1 MQKLQSNKL
10 IRETLPNI
18 LKNFKLKNLLDN
30 ILMKLIFVQHRSATL
45 LNCDRI
51 IVFDEGKII
60 EEGSPADLMQRQNGV
75 FLAMIKAAEQSGEQ
89 RWKNNQLTLLIYSI
103 DVR

>member
-1 MQKLQSNKL
+1 
-10 IRETLPNI
+10 
-18 LKNFKLKNLLDN
+18 
-30 ILMKLIFVQHRSATL
+30 MKLIFVQHRAAAL

-75 FLAMIKAAEQSGEQ
+75 FLTMIKAAKQSGEQ
-89 RWKNNQLTLLIYSI
+89 
-103 DVR
+103 